1 MGPEHVL
8 HLTAD
13 VPLAFIVLLSD
24 DTSLMVLFGKL
35 LEKDTIRHGA
45 HLFKTLNTLL
55 ASKCPIIKQKTAK
68 ICLTKDGLMGYG
80 TPRTFGPIGLRLL
93 VAMAIGS
100 APPLVKLTSMF

>member
-100 APPLVKLTSMF
+100 APPLVQLTSMF